1 MGGTA
6 KEYIDSFIEDINK
19 EINWKYLKSGRRL
32 KKQIKDIVFQ
42 IDFYSSKFNGM
53 DLRIEIRSECRVWC
67 RKYGKALTIDNG
79 IAFIPFLTD
88 EGYWWDITSE
98 ENREIVFDLLMK
110 EIRAKALPAEAE
122 MEKDYNN
129 GLRYLVYHYGF
140 SAYANSIRW
149 MDEVLGREEAR
160 KAANEYSKSFT
171 ESELKILKRYAEG
184 KCDLVNERN
193 LKYMI
198 VNHLIII

>member
-98 ENREIVFDLLMK
+98 ENREIVFDLLKRKWKKIITMDCVISFIIMVFPHMR
-110 EIRAKALPAEAE
+110 IRYGGWTKFWG
-122 MEKDYNN
+122 EKRRGKRQMN
-129 GLRYLVYHYGF
+129 
-140 SAYANSIRW
+140 
-149 MDEVLGREEAR
+149 
-160 KAANEYSKSFT
+160 
-171 ESELKILKRYAEG
+171 IL
-184 KCDLVNERN
+184 
-193 LKYMI
+193 
-198 VNHLIII
+198 NHLRNQS